1 MEWSLELTKMYIE
14 ILLKQVPAELED
26 LISAVVFDCG
36 GSGIMEN
43 LAFSQPEGEEDVF
56 TTDVTEKNLI
66 VYFEKQPDENFWF
79 ELQKVWPTAQWEIQT
94 KPDQDWMSEWKKHF
108 KPFALSEDIY
118 VVPSWCEV
126 PSAAKKVITMDPG
139 MAFGT
144 GTHETT
150 QLVAELLHQIV
161 KKHEIKNLL
170 DVGTGTGLLAIL
182 ATHFVKGP
190 IAVTELDE
198 EARRVARENFVL
210 NKVSDQITW
219 RETDLSAFE
228 ESFEMVVANIIDG
241 VLIRLQEELF
251 RKASKYLVVSG
262 IISER
267 EEHFESNFKIP
278 EGWTL
283 VEKKQKGD
291 WLAYA
296 WKR

>member
-1 MEWSLELTKMYIE
+1 MYIE
-14 ILLKQVPAELED
+14 ILLKNVPAELED

-43 LAFSQPEGEEDVF
+43 LKFSQPEGEEDVF
-56 TTDVTEKNLI
+56 TDNAAEKNLV

-79 ELQKVWPTAQWEIQT
+79 ELQKVWPEAKWEVQS

-126 PSAAKKVITMDPG
+126 PTAAKKVITMDPG

-150 QLVAELLHQIV
+150 QLVAESLHQIV
-161 KKHEIKNLL
+161 KQKEIKTLL

-182 ATHFVKGP
+182 ATYFVKGP
-190 IAVTELDE
+190 ISVTELDE

-210 NKVSDQITW
+210 NKVSEKIQW
-219 RETDLSAFE
+219 RDVDLSSFD
-228 ESFEMVVANIIDG
+228 ESYEVLVANIIDG
-241 VLIRLQEELF
+241 VLIRLQDELWK
-251 RKASKYLVVSG
+251 KAKNYLVVSG

-278 EGWTL
+278 AGWTL
-283 VEKKQKGD
+283 IEKKQKGD

-296 WKR
+296 WKREN

>member
-1 MEWSLELTKMYIE
+1 MYIE
-14 ILLKQVPAELED
+14 ILLKNVPADLED
-26 LISAVVFDCG
+26 PISAVVFDCG

-43 LAFSQPEGEEDVF
+43 LKFSQPEGEEDVF
-56 TTDVTEKNLI
+56 TDDVSEKNLT
-66 VYFEKQPDENFWF
+66 VYFEKQPPENFWF
-79 ELQKVWPTAQWEIQT
+79 ELQKVWPAAQWEIQT
-94 KPDQDWMSEWKKHF
+94 KPDQDWMSEWKRHF
-108 KPFALSEDIY
+108 KPFPLSEDIY

-126 PSAAKKVITMDPG
+126 PAAAKKVITMDPG

-150 QLVAELLHQIV
+150 QLVAELLHRIV
-161 KKHEIKNLL
+161 QKTEIKSLL

-190 IAVTELDE
+190 MAVTELDE

-210 NKVSDQITW
+210 NKVSEKIEW
-219 RETDLSAFE
+219 RPTDLAKFE
-228 ESFEMVVANIIDG
+228 DQYDMVVANIIDG
-241 VLIRLQEELF
+241 VLVRLQEDLWK
-251 RKASKYLVVSG
+251 KAKNYLVVSG

-267 EEHFESNFKIP
+267 EEHFETHFKIP
-278 EGWTL
+278 DGWKL

-296 WKR
+296 WRRSWP

>member
-1 MEWSLELTKMYIE
+1 MYIE
-14 ILLKQVPAELED
+14 ILLKNVPARLEELV
-26 LISAVVFDCG
+26 SAVVFDCG

-43 LAFSQPEGEEDVF
+43 LAFTQPEGEEDVF
-56 TTDVTEKNLI
+56 TTETKEKNLT
-66 VYFEKQPDENFWF
+66 VYFEKQPAENFWS
-79 ELQKVWPTAQWEIQT
+79 ELQKVWPEAQWEVQS

-108 KPFALSEDIY
+108 KPFPLSEDIY

-126 PSAAKKVITMDPG
+126 PAEAKKVITMDPG

-150 QLVAELLHQIV
+150 QLVAEVLHQIV
-161 KKHEIKNLL
+161 KQTEIKSLL

-182 ATHFVKGP
+182 ATYFVKGP

-210 NKVSDQITW
+210 NKVADKIQW
-219 RETDLSAFE
+219 HPTDLSQST
-228 ESFEMVVANIIDG
+228 ESYQMVVANIIDG
-241 VLIRLQEELF
+241 VLVRLQDDLWK
-251 RKASKYLVVSG
+251 KAKNYLVVSG

-267 EEHFESNFKIP
+267 VEHFETHFKVP
-278 EGWTL
+278 PGWTL
-283 VEKKQKGD
+283 IDKKQKGD

>member
-1 MEWSLELTKMYIE
+1 MYIE
-14 ILLKQVPAELED
+14 ILLKNVPSELED
-26 LISAVVFDCG
+26 LISATVFECG

-43 LAFSQPEGEEDVF
+43 LKFSQPEGEEDVF
-56 TTDVTEKNLI
+56 TTEVSEKNLT

-79 ELQKVWPTAQWEIQT
+79 ELQKVWPSAVWEIQS

-126 PSAAKKVITMDPG
+126 PAAAKKVITMDPG

-150 QLVAELLHQIV
+150 QLVAELLHQVV
-161 KKHEIKNLL
+161 KEKEIKSLL

-182 ATHFVKGP
+182 GTYFVQGP

-210 NKVSDQITW
+210 NKVSEKIQW
-219 RETDLSAFE
+219 APTDLS
-228 ESFEMVVANIIDG
+228 ESNESYEMVVANIIDG
-241 VLIRLQEELF
+241 VLVRLQDQLWQ
-251 RKASKYLVVSG
+251 KAENYLLVSG

-267 EEHFESNFKIP
+267 EEHFETHFKVP
-278 EGWTL
+278 SGWSL
-283 VEKKQKGD
+283 VDKKQKGD

-296 WKR
+296 WKRNS

>member
-1 MEWSLELTKMYIE
+1 MYIE
-14 ILLKQVPAELED
+14 ILLKNVPTEIED

-43 LAFSQPEGEEDVF
+43 MAFSQPEGEEDVF
-56 TTDVTEKNLI
+56 TTEVKEKNLT
-66 VYFEKQPDENFWF
+66 VYFEKQPTENFWF
-79 ELQKVWPTAQWEIQT
+79 ELQKVWPSAQWEVQT

-108 KPFALSEDIY
+108 KPFPLSEDIY
-118 VVPSWCEV
+118 VVLSWCEV
-126 PSAAKKVITMDPG
+126 PVAAKKVITMDPG

-150 QLVAELLHQIV
+150 QLVAELLHQITKATKV
-161 KKHEIKNLL
+161 KSLL

-182 ATHFVKGP
+182 ATHFVQGP

-210 NKVSDQITW
+210 NKVADKIEW
-219 RETDLSAFE
+219 RPTDLNQFDDRY
-228 ESFEMVVANIIDG
+228 EMVVANIIDG
-241 VLIRLQEELF
+241 VLVRLQEQLWQ
-251 RKASKYLVVSG
+251 KAQKYLVVSG
-262 IISER
+262 IILER
-267 EEHFESNFKIP
+267 EQHFEENFKTP

-283 VEKKQKGD
+283 IDKKQKGD

-296 WKR
+296 WKC

>member
-1 MEWSLELTKMYIE
+1 MSTKTYIE
-14 ILLKQVPAELED
+14 ILLKKVPAELED
-26 LISAVVFDCG
+26 IISAVVFDCG
-36 GSGIMEN
+36 GAGIMEN

-56 TTDVTEKNLI
+56 TTDVEEKNLT
-66 VYFEKQPDENFWF
+66 VYFEQQPTESFWF
-79 ELQKVWPTAQWEIQT
+79 ELQKVWPSAKWEVQT

-126 PSAAKKVITMDPG
+126 PTSAKKAITMDPG

-161 KKHEIKNLL
+161 KKNEIKSLL

-182 ATHFVKGP
+182 ATYFVKGSV
-190 IAVTELDE
+190 AVTELDE
-198 EARRVARENFVL
+198 EARRVARENFEA
-210 NKVSDQITW
+210 NKVSDKIVW
-219 RETDLSAFE
+219 RDADLSLTK
-228 ESFEMVVANIIDG
+228 ESYQMVVANIIDG
-241 VLIRLQEELF
+241 VLIRLQDELW
-251 RKASKYLVVSG
+251 RKADNYLVVSG

-278 EGWTL
+278 PGWSL
-283 VEKKQKGD
+283 IDKKQKGD